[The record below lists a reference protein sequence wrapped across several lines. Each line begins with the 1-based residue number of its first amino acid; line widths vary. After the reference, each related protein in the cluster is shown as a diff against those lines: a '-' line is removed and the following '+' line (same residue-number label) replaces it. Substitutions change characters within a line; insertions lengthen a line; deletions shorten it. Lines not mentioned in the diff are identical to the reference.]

1 MPTPIRPVRAPTAD
15 TPVELP
21 TSARR
26 RITLRR
32 GNYGG
37 SGLTHATEA
46 RGMREQAEDGS
57 TDVVD
62 DAVDPEQF
70 HEEPAEAARRLNQ
83 AVRERTPVTI
93 DADGMGGHPDRANP
107 RARLDEVAL
116 AGSAAYAKEYR
127 LSLLHRLL
135 MRRVPIDQIA
145 RQLNVSISTI
155 EKDRVALKARLR
167 EAAKELD
174 INEIVGRN
182 VEIYDE
188 VRGMA
193 LRVASAGEQRNPDG
207 TPGAGVPTAMKLAAM
222 RTALAATND
231 SNRMLSA
238 AGVFDALR
246 FRAAE
251 TATGQ
256 TDMQRLMAGADNL
269 LRQVLGDTEDAGT
282 PAPPPAKTK
291 AGAGFAPL
299 DYADPHSDSAAQELV
314 DL

>member
-1 MPTPIRPVRAPTAD
+1 MPTPPRPARTPSPD

-46 RGMREQAEDGS
+46 RSMREQDEAPG
-57 TDVVD
+57 
-62 DAVDPEQF
+62 DAVDGAIDPDQF
-70 HEEPAEAARRLNQ
+70 HEEPADAARRLNQ
-83 AVRERTPVTI
+83 AVRERAPVTI
-93 DADGMGGHPDRANP
+93 DADDGSPERANP

-193 LRVASAGEQRNPDG
+193 LRVASSGEQRNEDG
-207 TPGAGVPTAMKLAAM
+207 SVRAAVPTAMKLAAM

-231 SNRMLSA
+231 ANRMLSA

-256 TDMQRLMAGADNL
+256 TDMQRLMGSADDI
-269 LRQVLGDTEDAGT
+269 LRQVLGDEEDAGM
-282 PAPPPAKTK
+282 APPPPPPRAKTK
-291 AGAGFAPL
+291 DGFAPL
-299 DYADPHSDSAAQELV
+299 DYADPNSDTAAQELV

>member
-1 MPTPIRPVRAPTAD
+1 MPTLRPPSGEPATEA
-15 TPVELP
+15 P

-32 GNYGG
+32 SRYGAD
-37 SGLTHATEA
+37 SLNQATEA
-46 RGMREQAEDGS
+46 RGMRGAS
-57 TDVVD
+57 TSSDVD
-62 DAVDPEQF
+62 DADAVDLAVDPDHF
-70 HEEPAEAARRLNQ
+70 TEEPTADAASRLNR
-83 AVRERTPVTI
+83 AVRDRAPVVI
-93 DADGMGGHPDRANP
+93 DADGMGGPPDRANP
-107 RARLDEVAL
+107 RARLDEVAQS
-116 AGSAAYAKEYR
+116 GSAAYAKEYR

-155 EKDRVALKARLR
+155 EKDRVALKQRLR

-193 LRVASAGEQRNPDG
+193 LRVASTGDQASDG
-207 TPGAGVPTAMKLAAM
+207 RAAVPVAMKLAAM

-231 SNRMLSA
+231 ANRMLSA

-256 TDMQRLMAGADNL
+256 TDMQRLMAGADDI
-269 LRQVLGDTEDAGT
+269 LRQVLGDEEDAGT
-282 PAPPPAKTK
+282 PPTSPPRAK
-291 AGAGFAPL
+291 ARSGFAPL
-299 DYADPHSDSAAQELV
+299 DYADPDADSAAQELV